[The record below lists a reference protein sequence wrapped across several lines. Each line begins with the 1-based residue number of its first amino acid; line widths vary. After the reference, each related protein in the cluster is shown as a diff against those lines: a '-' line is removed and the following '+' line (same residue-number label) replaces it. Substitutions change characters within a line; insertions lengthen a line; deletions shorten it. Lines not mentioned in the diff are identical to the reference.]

1 MDAFADKLGRVG
13 AWCGQNKYLNA
24 IKNGFQNFMP
34 ATISGA
40 VGVLWTNVLVNDSTG
55 LGALWSPIMALKVL
69 NPIFAAMQYA
79 TISCITIGVTMLVAS
94 EIAEAN
100 GETGAYPA
108 VLGFILWMMVTPT
121 SFAAKDLGA
130 SYIDAKGISHGFTL
144 GQFINVTGEAAK
156 HKITADSFSYSGIM
170 SSYTGATGLFTGLIV
185 AILGMELYNMFR
197 KNDSLKIKMPEQVP
211 PGVARA
217 FEVLIPTCLT
227 AIVVGAV
234 GLVCQLAT
242 GAELNALIFNVIQKP
257 LQTLIGDNIVAVCIM
272 YVIIMLFW
280 CVGIHGNNMVAA
292 VKEPIF
298 RPLLYANTAAYT
310 AGNKIPYVMNLT
322 MLQMF
327 AEFGGS
333 GVTIGL
339 VIAILIFSK
348 REDNRTIAGISIVP
362 GLFKNLTMLQM
373 FAEFGGSGVTIGL
386 VIAIL
391 IFSKREDNRTIA
403 GISIVPGLFN
413 INETMTFGI
422 PLVLNPILDIP
433 FILAPVVTMI
443 VGYILVSSGFCP
455 KIVLEVPWTMPPVIL
470 GFLAT
475 GGVILGFLATGGH
488 PMGAI
493 SQLIV
498 VAISVVVYV
507 PFLIAYEKF
516 QAKQAAE

>member
-40 VGVLWTNVLVNDSTG
+40 VGVLWTNVLVNSSTG
-55 LGALWSPIMALKVL
+55 LGAIWKPIMALEVL

-130 SYIDAKGISHGFTL
+130 SYIDAKGISHGFSL

-156 HKITADSFSYSGIM
+156 HKITVDSFSYSGIM

-197 KNDSLKIKMPEQVP
+197 KNDALKIKMPEQVP

-242 GAELNALIFNVIQKP
+242 GAELNALIYNVIQKP
-257 LQTLIGDNIVAVCIM
+257 LQNIIGNNIVAVCIM

-280 CVGIHGNNMVAA
+280 CVGIHGNNMVSA

-310 AGNKIPYVMNLT
+310 AHHEIPYVMNLT
-322 MLQMF
+322 M
-327 AEFGGS
+327 
-333 GVTIGL
+333 I
-339 VIAILIFSK
+339 
-348 REDNRTIAGISIVP
+348 
-362 GLFKNLTMLQM
+362 QM

-433 FILAPVVTMI
+433 FILAPVVTVI
-443 VGYILVSSGFCP
+443 IGYILVSSGFCP
-455 KIVLEVPWTMPPVIL
+455 KIVLEVPWTMPPVL
-470 GFLAT
+470 FGFVAT
-475 GGVILGFLATGGH
+475 GGK
-488 PMGAI
+488 PMGAVA
-493 SQLIV
+493 QLIV
-498 VAISVVVYV
+498 LAVSVLVYI

>member
-40 VGVLWTNVLVNDSTG
+40 VGVLWTNVLVNSSTG
-55 LGALWSPIMALKVL
+55 LGAIWKPIMALEVL

-121 SFAAKDLGA
+121 TFDAKDLGA
-130 SYIDAKGISHGFTL
+130 SYIDAKGISHGFSL

-156 HKITADSFSYSGIM
+156 HQITADSFSYSGIM

-197 KNDSLKIKMPEQVP
+197 KNDALKIKMPEQVP

-242 GAELNALIFNVIQKP
+242 GAELNALIYNVIQKP
-257 LQTLIGDNIVAVCIM
+257 LQNIIGNNLVAVCIM

-310 AGNKIPYVMNLT
+310 AHHDIPYVMNLT
-322 MLQMF
+322 M
-327 AEFGGS
+327 
-333 GVTIGL
+333 I
-339 VIAILIFSK
+339 
-348 REDNRTIAGISIVP
+348 
-362 GLFKNLTMLQM
+362 QM

-433 FILAPVVTMI
+433 FILAPVVTVI
-443 VGYILVSSGFCP
+443 IGYILVSSGFCP
-455 KIVLEVPWTMPPVIL
+455 KIVLEVPWTMPPVL
-470 GFLAT
+470 FGFVAT
-475 GGVILGFLATGGH
+475 GGNL
-488 PMGAI
+488 MGAVA
-493 SQLIV
+493 QLV
-498 VAISVVVYV
+498 VLAVSVVVYI